1 MYTLIGLTILFG
13 IFSAA
18 SIVFTGDRGLISG
31 NLRGSNFIHL
41 ILDKRFIFAMILAVA
56 SRFTFIFINNTLLQ
70 MPEFAKNSTTIT
82 SFITAISYIFI
93 IVANY
98 LFLHERLTVTQII
111 GAGLVMVGIA
121 IMVK

>member
-1 MYTLIGLTILFG
+1 MYTLIGLTVLFG

-31 NLRGSNFIHL
+31 NLQGSNFIHL
-41 ILDKRFIFAMILAVA
+41 ILDKRFIIAMILAVG

-82 SFITAISYIFI
+82 SFITAISYVFI

-98 LFLHERLTVTQII
+98 IFLHERLTVTQII